1 MNAMKGPTRLGMTHP
16 FNATPKLPVASA
28 PGFLSTILV
37 LLVLV
42 APAAGVAR
50 AVDRVAGTPADY
62 LATWKLDRPARAALE
77 APGPWDMAKLQV
89 CLRLLAR
96 LALAPPDALAAWAD
110 AAVPVATA
118 LPEPGDAFV
127 RLEGRAVFAA
137 PLALPPEQAEI
148 ANRPALDVVRVK
160 TAAGLVDVIADAIP
174 KAWPRWQPLD
184 EPVTVTALAV
194 STAPGPRP
202 EPPAGTSASWPA
214 DPAGLLVVARRV
226 AWHPATP
233 LGALGMDYGLFDT
246 VDDGKKLVTGDTD
259 AFYAL
264 LAAAGRGT
272 QSAIDEAAGPPA
284 DAVTLIDPAR
294 RWFAEHRGDPVTFQ
308 GTARRAT
315 RIQVDEPRRR
325 REIGGDHY
333 WELFVF
339 VPTSL
344 IKINDRLQDTYPI
357 VCCVRDLPEGMP
369 TGQQINEQVRVS
381 GFAMKRYA
389 YPLPKVQGAD
399 EGDTTRQETPL
410 VIGKR
415 ALWVPEPSNANA
427 TSLLG
432 WVFLGLACLVGLV
445 LAFGAWRFNRDAR
458 IARQR
463 QRASLPDRV
472 QLP

>member
-1 MNAMKGPTRLGMTHP
+1 MTPEMIAAPSRRFRSGPHAAWADL
-16 FNATPKLPVASA
+16 VA
-28 PGFLSTILV
+28 

-42 APAAGVAR
+42 ASAVGIADAA
-50 AVDRVAGTPADY
+50 DRPAGTPADY
-62 LATWKLDRPARAALE
+62 LSTWNLDRPARAVLE
-77 APGPWDMAKLQV
+77 EAGPWDTAKLQV
-89 CLRLLAR
+89 CLRLLTR
-96 LALAPPDALAAWAD
+96 LALAPPEAFAAWVD
-110 AAVPVATA
+110 AAVPVVGA
-118 LPEPGDAFV
+118 LPQPGDALV

-137 PLALPPEQAEI
+137 PLTLPPEQAEI

-160 TAAGLVDVIADAIP
+160 TAAGLVDVIADSIP
-174 KAWPRWQPLD
+174 KAWPRWRPLD
-184 EPVTVTALAV
+184 EPVTLTGLAI
-194 STAPGPRP
+194 STASGPQP

-214 DPAGLLVVARRV
+214 DPAGLLVAARRV

-233 LGALGMDYGLFDT
+233 LGAVGMDYGLFDT
-246 VDDGKKLVTGDTD
+246 VEDGKKLVAGDTD

-264 LAAAGRGT
+264 LAAAGRST
-272 QSAIDEAAGPPA
+272 QSALQEAAGPPA
-284 DAVTLIDPAR
+284 DAIALIDPAR
-294 RWFAEHRGDPVTFQ
+294 RWFVEHRGDPVTVQ

-344 IKINDRLQDTYPI
+344 IKVNDRLQDTYPI

-389 YPLPKVQGAD
+389 YPLPKAQGGD
-399 EGDTTRQETPL
+399 EGDTARQETPL

-415 ALWVPEPSNANA
+415 AVWVPEPSNADA

-432 WVFLGLACLVGLV
+432 WVFLALAGLVGLV

-458 IARQR
+458 RARQR

>member
-1 MNAMKGPTRLGMTHP
+1 MNVTTRLGMKNPFSSARKHP
-16 FNATPKLPVASA
+16 IAAA
-28 PGFLSTILV
+28 PGLLSTFV
-37 LLVLV
+37 ALLMLL
-42 APAAGVAR
+42 
-50 AVDRVAGTPADY
+50 AGTAHAADRPVGPPADY

-77 APGPWDMAKLQV
+77 APGPWTVEKLQV

-96 LALAPPDALAAWAD
+96 LGLAPPDALAAWSD
-110 AAVPVATA
+110 AATPIADT

-137 PLALPPEQAEI
+137 PLILPPEQAEI

-184 EPVTVTALAV
+184 EPVTVTGLAI
-194 STAPGPRP
+194 STAAGPRP
-202 EPPAGTSASWPA
+202 EPPDGASSAWPA
-214 DPAGLLVVARRV
+214 DPAGLLVAARRV

-233 LGALGMDYGLFDT
+233 LGTLGMDYGLFDT
-246 VDDGKKLVTGDTD
+246 VEDGKKLVAGDTD

-272 QSAIDEAAGPPA
+272 QSALEEAAGPPA
-284 DAVTLIDPAR
+284 DAIALIDPAR

-315 RIQVDEPRRR
+315 RIQIDEPRRR

-344 IKINDRLQDTYPI
+344 IKVNDRLQDTYPI
-357 VCCVRDLPEGMP
+357 VCCVRDLPKGMP

-389 YPLPKVQGAD
+389 YPLPKEQGRDVA
-399 EGDTTRQETPL
+399 ESTRQETPL

-415 ALWVPEPSNANA
+415 ALWVPEPSNADA

-432 WVFLGLACLVGLV
+432 WVFLALAGLVGLV

-458 IARQR
+458 LSRKR

>member
-1 MNAMKGPTRLGMTHP
+1 MISNLAMFRRSIAAL
-16 FNATPKLPVASA
+16 
-28 PGFLSTILV
+28 LV
-37 LLVLV
+37 LL
-42 APAAGVAR
+42 ASAAGVAR
-50 AVDRVAGTPADY
+50 AADRPANAPADY

-77 APGPWDMAKLQV
+77 VPGPWNVEKLQV

-96 LALAPPDALAAWAD
+96 LAIAPPDAFAAWSE
-110 AAVPVATA
+110 AAAPVGGR
-118 LPEPGDAFV
+118 LPEPADAFV

-148 ANRPALDVVRVK
+148 ANRPAIDVVRVK

-174 KAWPRWQPLD
+174 KAWPRWRPLD
-184 EPVTVTALAV
+184 EPVAVTGLAIA
-194 STAPGPRP
+194 TAPGPRP
-202 EPPAGTSASWPA
+202 EPPAGSSIAWPA
-214 DPAGLLVVARRV
+214 DPAGLLVAARRV

-233 LGALGMDYGLFDT
+233 LGTLGMDYGLFDT
-246 VDDGKKLVTGDTD
+246 VEDGKKLVAGDTD

-272 QSAIDEAAGPPA
+272 QAALEEAAGPPA
-284 DAVTLIDPAR
+284 DAVALIDPAR
-294 RWFAEHRGDPVTFQ
+294 RWFATHRGDPVAFQ

-344 IKINDRLQDTYPI
+344 IKVNDRVQDTYPI

-381 GFAMKRYA
+381 GFALKRYA
-389 YPLPKVQGAD
+389 YPLPKAQGAD
-399 EGDTTRQETPL
+399 AGDAARQETPL

-415 ALWVPEPSNANA
+415 ALWVPEPSNAEA

-432 WVFLGLACLVGLV
+432 WTFLALAGLVGLV

-458 IARQR
+458 LARQR
-463 QRASLPDRV
+463 QQAALPDRV